1 MFLSL
6 HTKMEAKFNKGEE
19 EEISDEE
26 TTASLDWRGR
36 PSNPLKHG
44 GMRAA
49 AFVLGTQYSL
59 SRSLSLSLDCI

>member
-1 MFLSL
+1 
-6 HTKMEAKFNKGEE
+6 MEAKFNKGEE

-26 TTASLDWRGR
+26 TTATLDWRGR

-59 SRSLSLSLDCI
+59 SLSL